1 MLGWSCASLLLIVLL
16 HNLYLFFLTTLTVP
30 KIKDLVNK
38 PAARYKEFFA
48 EVDLPT
54 QPPPSTT
61 SINNLPAKDFTM
73 QNELST
79 FLKDLKTGNQLS

>member
-48 EVDLPT
+48 VTDLPT
-54 QPPPSTT
+54 T
-61 SINNLPAKDFTM
+61 KDLTM

>member
-48 EVDLPT
+48 AVDLPP
-54 QPPPSTT
+54 PPPSTA
-61 SINNLPAKDFTM
+61 SINNLPSKDLTM

>member
-48 EVDLPT
+48 EVDLPLL
-54 QPPPSTT
+54 PPPPPPPPP
-61 SINNLPAKDFTM
+61 IIKDFTM